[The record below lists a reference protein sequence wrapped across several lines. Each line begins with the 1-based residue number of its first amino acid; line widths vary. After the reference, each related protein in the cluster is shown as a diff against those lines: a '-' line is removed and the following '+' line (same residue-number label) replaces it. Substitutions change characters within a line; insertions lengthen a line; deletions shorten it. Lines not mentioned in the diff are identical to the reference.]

1 MENQNEHFAEPQ
13 EQQQYVPMAAHRA
26 LIAELVEQRDKALA
40 DCANKGMENRMLRA
54 QLDIEQSEGDEV
66 EAEPPAETSDS

>member
-1 MENQNEHFAEPQ
+1 MENQNEAAPQ
-13 EQQQYVPMAAHRA
+13 EQQQYVPMAAHQA

-54 QLDIEQSEGDEV
+54 QLGQQQPEGDEV
-66 EAEPPAETSDS
+66 EAEQPAETSDS